1 MPHSIMD
8 ISNDKIIAHIESLE
22 KKHKILKE
30 KIEVLYAEK
39 ADEKYIS
46 NLKKE
51 KLKIK
56 DEINYLKK
64 HLT

>member
-1 MPHSIMD
+1 MGYNITDM
-8 ISNDKIIAHIESLE
+8 NNEKIIVFIQNLE
-22 KKHKILKE
+22 EKHKILKE

-39 ADEKYIS
+39 ADEKYIT